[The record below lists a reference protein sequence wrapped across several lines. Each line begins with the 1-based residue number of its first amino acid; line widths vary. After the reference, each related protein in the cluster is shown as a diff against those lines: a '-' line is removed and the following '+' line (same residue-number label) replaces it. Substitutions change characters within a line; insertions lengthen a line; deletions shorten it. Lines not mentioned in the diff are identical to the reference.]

1 MTDYPDRPIGELRHR
16 QALLDRLLVSEGA
29 GHVVHDLPVRGDG
42 RAVSLES
49 RPWRLDPIPYVI
61 EAGEFA
67 WLESAIAERMRAA
80 EAILADVF
88 GSRSLVAERVIAP
101 GPLWGTARYRMS
113 AMGRSPSRWLTTYA
127 IDIARDT
134 DGRWHAV
141 QELTDAPTG
150 LGYALMNRAVI
161 DGVDGHR
168 DPHPPRSLA
177 PALATLRRGLAQT
190 VSKPGPRVVTFTG
203 GIDHASYVE
212 HSYLATQLGFNLVEG
227 ADLVV
232 RQRHLWLRTLAGL
245 EPIDVLHRRL
255 EDDMVDPLEAG
266 TLGAVGV
273 PSVLLP
279 VRAGNLAIANA
290 YGSGLIESPELSAS
304 WDAAAEALN
313 GRVPALA
320 LRGGG
325 SASDPPARIDRWIG
339 APAER
344 VERLDGDHLATAPV
358 VLRMHAI
365 ATDEGI
371 TVVPGGSG
379 RVLAEGDDPRA
390 PTPCIAK
397 DVWVLGSATPVV
409 VTAPTAPQVDMI
421 ASVPTRA
428 ADSLYWLG
436 RAAERAEALARVVR
450 VVVPASLENPG
461 IDPMLLDLLGAV
473 RTDDVAGNLADGD
486 EAGLAASIDS
496 AGLELAR
503 HVGSILAE
511 TSSVREFLST
521 TAGRVLGE
529 MVYVRATLQQHP
541 PEIDT
546 IDDLLLQLSA
556 FAGLW
561 NESVVRG
568 PAWYFGDFG
577 RRYERSV
584 TTLSTVA
591 FALRAA
597 TGDQHD
603 RHTQGL
609 ELALSA
615 NDSLV
620 AYRRRHRS
628 DVALVDVLALLV
640 ADERNPRSV
649 AASLVAMQHAAARI
663 GWEDGR
669 AGLAVVSSD
678 LMART
683 DHDSVLEAIRRIHA
697 LAGSLTATH
706 LVVPPNPTAMGWF
719 T

>member
-1 MTDYPDRPIGELRHR
+1 MTDHSDRPIGELRHR

-29 GHVVHDLPVRGDG
+29 GHVVHDLPLRGDG

-61 EAGEFA
+61 EADEFA
-67 WLESAIAERMRAA
+67 WLEAAIAERMRAA
-80 EAILADVF
+80 EAILADVY

-101 GPLWGTARYRMS
+101 GELWATARYRMS
-113 AMGRSPSRWLTTYA
+113 AMDSSPSRWLTTYA

-141 QELTDAPTG
+141 QELTDAPPG
-150 LGYALMNRAVI
+150 LGYALMNRAVT
-161 DGVDGHR
+161 DAVDGHR
-168 DPHPPRSLA
+168 LHASPRSLA

-227 ADLVV
+227 PDLVV
-232 RQRHLWLRTLAGL
+232 RQRRLWLRTLAGL

-255 EDDMVDPLEAG
+255 EDEMVDPLEVG
-266 TLGAVGV
+266 TFGAVGV

-279 VRAGNLAIANA
+279 GRAGNLAIANG
-290 YGSGLIESPELSAS
+290 YGSGLIEAPGLSS
-304 WDAAAEALN
+304 IWDAAAEALN
-313 GRVPALA
+313 GRAPELA
-320 LRGGG
+320 LRAGG
-325 SASDPPARIDRWIG
+325 STSGLPAGLDRWIG
-339 APAER
+339 ATAER
-344 VERLDGDHLATAPV
+344 VARLDGDHLTSAPV

-379 RVLAEGDDPRA
+379 RVLGEGDDPRI
-390 PTPCIAK
+390 PTPCVAK
-397 DVWVLGSATPVV
+397 DLWILGHAEPFV
-409 VTAPTAPQVDMI
+409 VTAPTAPQVDLI

-436 RAAERAEALARVVR
+436 RAAERAEALARVLR

-461 IDPMLLDLLGAV
+461 IDSMLFDLLDSV
-473 RTDDVAGNLADGD
+473 RTDDLSDSD
-486 EAGLAASIDS
+486 QRDFAASVDS
-496 AGLELAR
+496 AGPELAR
-503 HVGSILAE
+503 HVGDILAE
-511 TSSVREFLST
+511 TSSVREFLSST
-521 TAGRVLGE
+521 TGRVLGG
-529 MVYVRATLQQHP
+529 MVDVRFVLQQAP
-541 PEIDT
+541 PEIAT

-591 FALRAA
+591 FALRSA
-597 TGDQHD
+597 TNGQLDP
-603 RHTQGL
+603 HTRAQAL

-628 DVALVDVLALLV
+628 DVALTDVLALLV

-649 AASLVAMQHAAARI
+649 AASLVAMQDDAARI
-663 GWEDGR
+663 GWEEGR
-669 AGLAVVSSD
+669 AGLAAVSSD

-683 DHDSVLEAIRRIHA
+683 DHDGVLQAIGRVHA
-697 LAGSLTATH
+697 LAGTLTATH
-706 LVVPPNPTAMGWF
+706 LVVPPYPTSMGWF